1 MGEPRPHKH
10 VFDCLKHVI
19 IKNVKIKSIIPHL
32 VEKGVVP
39 ESDSPLYLDKP
50 KNGMKILI
58 SYLRNQS
65 FETFLNFVEC
75 IFLGQ
80 GDVPS
85 EATAA
90 SVVESMVKAVE
101 DFDTRNKTSHAEAI
115 VAIQHKYL
123 KQFQAEAKVEQSPEI
138 TEVQESV
145 SEYEDATPTEEP
157 PVLSLPAVGG
167 ECLDML
173 PDNVY

>member
-1 MGEPRPHKH
+1 MPESERPH
-10 VFDCLKHVI
+10 
-19 IKNVKIKSIIPHL
+19 
-32 VEKGVVP
+32 
-39 ESDSPLYLDKP
+39 YLDKP

-75 IFLGQ
+75 IFLAQ
-80 GDVPS
+80 RDIPS
-85 EATAA
+85 QATAA
-90 SVVESMVKAVE
+90 PVVESMVKAVE
-101 DFDTRNKTSHAEAI
+101 DFDTQNKTSHAEAI

-123 KQFQAEAKVEQSPEI
+123 KQFQAEAKVEQSPEA
-138 TEVQESV
+138 TEAQESV
-145 SEYEDATPTEEP
+145 SEYEDATPTEEAP
-157 PVLSLPAVGG
+157 TVLSLPAVGG